1 MKFVTNIKTIV
12 MQTLQIILPESVKN
26 DLEIIKKRLN
36 DLNKNFT
43 PKDPDTYLTRNEACE
58 LLKISLPTLHQ
69 WSKSGILEPMKMG
82 TRTYFSRKKIEE
94 ALKESNKK

>member
-1 MKFVTNIKTIV
+1 

-26 DLEIIKKRLN
+26 DLEIIKRRLN

-43 PKDPDTYLTRNEACE
+43 PKDPDTYLTRNETCE

-69 WSKSGILEPMKMG
+69 WSKSGILEPMKIG
-82 TRTYFSRKKIEE
+82 TRTYYSRKKIEE
-94 ALKESNKK
+94 TLKESNKK